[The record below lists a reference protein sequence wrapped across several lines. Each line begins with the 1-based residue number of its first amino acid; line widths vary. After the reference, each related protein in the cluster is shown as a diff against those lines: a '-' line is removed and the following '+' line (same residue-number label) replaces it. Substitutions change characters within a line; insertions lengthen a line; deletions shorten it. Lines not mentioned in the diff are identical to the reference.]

1 MAFVSTA
8 IAMIAAAGAAAGSSE
23 ESRKSA
29 SKTASKGRRLA
40 LLQMA
45 RQPEPSST
53 VRGSGTSARRRT
65 LGQRGSREES
75 IRAGIANAL
84 KIRLGN

>member
-1 MAFVSTA
+1 MVWSLAAAAVAA
-8 IAMIAAAGAAAGSSE
+8 IAGE
-23 ESRKSA
+23 ENRKSA
-29 SKTASKGRRLA
+29 SKTGSKGRRLA

-45 RQPEPSST
+45 RQPEPSTT
-53 VRGSGTSARRRT
+53 VQGSGTSARRRT